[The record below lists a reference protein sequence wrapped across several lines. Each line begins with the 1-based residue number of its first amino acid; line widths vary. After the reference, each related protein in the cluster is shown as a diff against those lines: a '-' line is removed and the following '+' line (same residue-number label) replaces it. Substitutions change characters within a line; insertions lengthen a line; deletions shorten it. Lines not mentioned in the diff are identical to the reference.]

1 MGGKTSSEIKKQIT
15 NEISL
20 EISNTTKNLN
30 TITNISS
37 TELTQEIENKV
48 EAEIKVNT
56 GGINIIDVDEITF
69 GRNSTV
75 NINQDIKIA
84 AVTNAIIKILS
95 DTSQKQNS
103 INNMAEKIKNKIDN
117 DSTLKQDVDFLA
129 KIGKSSSDAGG
140 PEAFVNA
147 LADTVQTLISTIGN
161 IGGSSSSSDET
172 EIRNTIKNQINN
184 VTINQT
190 DITNKIS
197 TSIKNKMEQ
206 LGSAICDVETVG
218 NNSIISQKL
227 TALDGSI
234 ANINQTIDISSFSSC
249 IIELQLGSTI
259 ASDLTNDFKV
269 DTGSDT
275 TNTSSGDQKAKVVA
289 DITEETRKD
298 SSIMKGIDNLVN
310 NVSDIAGSWIYIIGG
325 IVGLII
331 LIIVAVILVPMMR
344 SSSVSSR
351 DDGDNGDAVDGDAV
365 DGDNDDNQRGGGNI
379 NSDIYLFA
387 SFIAIFI
394 LIANKSLPLCGVLLI
409 VIILYLVNKKKPELL
424 SLQN

>member
-1 MGGKTSSEIKKQIT
+1 MGGKTRSEIKKQIT

-37 TELTQEIENKV
+37 TELTQEIENNV
-48 EAEIKVNT
+48 EAEISVDT
-56 GGINIIDVDEITF
+56 GGFNIIDVDEITF

-95 DTSQKQNS
+95 DTSQKQDS
-103 INNMAEKIKNKIDN
+103 INNMSEKIKNKINN

-172 EIRNTIKNQINN
+172 NIRNTIKNQINN

-190 DITNKIS
+190 DITNKIL

-259 ASDLTNDFKV
+259 ASNLTNDFQV
-269 DTGSDT
+269 DTGSATD
-275 TNTSSGDQKAKVVA
+275 NKQGVDQKAKVGA
-289 DITEETRKD
+289 DIKDDTRKD
-298 SSIMKGIDNLVN
+298 SSIMNSIDNLVN
-310 NVSDIAGSWIYIIGG
+310 NVGDVAGSWIYIVGG

-351 DDGDNGDAVDGDAV
+351 DDGDGDADD
-365 DGDNDDNQRGGGNI
+365 DDDDNNQRGGGNI

>member
-1 MGGKTSSEIKKQIT
+1 MGGKNRSEIKKQIT

-48 EAEIKVNT
+48 EAEISVNT

-95 DTSQKQNS
+95 DTSQKQDS

-249 IIELQLGSTI
+249 IIELKLGSTI

-310 NVSDIAGSWIYIIGG
+310 NVSDLAGSWIYIVGG

-351 DDGDNGDAVDGDAV
+351 DDGDAVDGDAV
-365 DGDNDDNQRGGGNI
+365 DGDDDDNQRGGGNI

>member
-1 MGGKTSSEIKKQIT
+1 
-15 NEISL
+15 
-20 EISNTTKNLN
+20 
-30 TITNISS
+30 
-37 TELTQEIENKV
+37 
-48 EAEIKVNT
+48 
-56 GGINIIDVDEITF
+56 
-69 GRNSTV
+69 
-75 NINQDIKIA
+75 
-84 AVTNAIIKILS
+84 
-95 DTSQKQNS
+95 
-103 INNMAEKIKNKIDN
+103 
-117 DSTLKQDVDFLA
+117 
-129 KIGKSSSDAGG
+129 
-140 PEAFVNA
+140 
-147 LADTVQTLISTIGN
+147 
-161 IGGSSSSSDET
+161 
-172 EIRNTIKNQINN
+172 
-184 VTINQT
+184 
-190 DITNKIS
+190 
-197 TSIKNKMEQ
+197 MEQ

-275 TNTSSGDQKAKVVA
+275 TNTSSGDQKGKVVG

-310 NVSDIAGSWIYIIGG
+310 NVSDLAGSWIYIIGG

-331 LIIVAVILVPMMR
+331 FIIAAVILIPMMR

-351 DDGDNGDAVDGDAV
+351 DDGDDGDAV
-365 DGDNDDNQRGGGNI
+365 DGDNDDNQKGGGI
-379 NSDIYLFA
+379 NGTIYLLA

-394 LIANKSLPLCGVLLI
+394 LIANKSLPLCGALLI